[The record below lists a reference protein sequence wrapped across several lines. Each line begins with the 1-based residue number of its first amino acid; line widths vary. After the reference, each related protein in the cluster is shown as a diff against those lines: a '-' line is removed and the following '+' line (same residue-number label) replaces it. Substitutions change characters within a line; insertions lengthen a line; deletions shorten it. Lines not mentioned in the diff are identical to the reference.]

1 MIDNK
6 YMVDSV
12 ASLFI
17 QPRSRLIYML
27 ALADSYTIIYLMG
40 EELGTPLL
48 GVMWSPEVM
57 GGFYGQNLSKAAGR
71 ILEDSPELHELLS
84 NDDWEDTVLVPYYA
98 MVQDQMSQQILPEQL
113 EQLHAELDGA
123 LPSFMDR
130 LKDIQGDGLSP
141 LGDSLDVDV
150 ETLAQE
156 PSRLREVFS
165 PNHLGL
171 HHREL
176 GQLEDALG
184 IYLSQGADELGTD
197 QFAQTVL
204 PHLLQVSTNPEGVE
218 LPRLQSDSPV
228 WQWLG
233 MPKPAAGHQGTLD
246 EALEPIAGLFEF
258 LGQQR
263 HRQEMARYMLTR
275 ILRNEYGLNRGRKLV
290 PGSSQSP
297 DSDANTG
304 SSEPDSYRDAA
315 AEVAF
320 ANIDNQVLVENLLD
334 AASTAQ
340 KKAIQVYY
348 DAAKLGKPVA
358 AICRESGL
366 DPNLVRNNF
375 QAFRRKARAKLTD
388 H

>member
-1 MIDNK
+1 MIDYK

-98 MVQDQMSQQILPEQL
+98 MVQDQMSQQISPEQL

-123 LPSFMDR
+123 LPGFMDR

-141 LGDSLDVDV
+141 LGDSLEVDV

-171 HHREL
+171 HPREL
-176 GQLEDALG
+176 GQLEDSLG
-184 IYLSQGADELGTD
+184 TYLSRGADESGTD
-197 QFAQTVL
+197 QFAQTIF
-204 PHLLQVSTNPEGVE
+204 PHLLQISTSPEGVE
-218 LPRLQSDSPV
+218 LPPLRSNSPV

-233 MPKPAAGHQGTLD
+233 IPKPTAGHQGTLA
-246 EALEPIAGLFEF
+246 EALEPTAGLFEF
-258 LGQQR
+258 LGQQQQ
-263 HRQEMARYMLTR
+263 RQELARYMLAR
-275 ILRNEYGLNRGRKLV
+275 ILRQEYGLNRGRKLV
-290 PGSSQSP
+290 PGSSRDP
-297 DSDANTG
+297 DSDAIAG
-304 SSEPDSYRDAA
+304 SSEPDSYRDTA
-315 AEVAF
+315 AETGF
-320 ANIDNQVLVENLLD
+320 ANIDDQVLLQNLLA
-334 AASTAQ
+334 AASPAQ
-340 KKAIQVYY
+340 MEAVQVYY
-348 DAAKLGKPVA
+348 AAAKLGRPVA
-358 AICRESGL
+358 DICRELGR

-375 QAFRRKARAKLTD
+375 QAFRRKVKVKFPDL
-388 H
+388 